1 MYEYWV
7 NNYDFLKWLYGCHES
22 AAKAVEINHNFKKG
36 INMTDPILY
45 LSMILGLTGVYVLIS
60 SFGDDD
66 DDSNDDGE
74 RYIYNLEYV
83 KVGK

>member
-1 MYEYWV
+1 
-7 NNYDFLKWLYGCHES
+7 
-22 AAKAVEINHNFKKG
+22 
-36 INMTDPILY
+36 MTDPILY

-66 DDSNDDGE
+66 DSNDHGE

>member
-1 MYEYWV
+1 
-7 NNYDFLKWLYGCHES
+7 
-22 AAKAVEINHNFKKG
+22 
-36 INMTDPILY
+36 MTDPILY
-45 LSMILGLTGVYVLIS
+45 LSMILGLIGLYVLFS

-66 DDSNDDGE
+66 DDSNDDGD

>member
-1 MYEYWV
+1 M
-7 NNYDFLKWLYGCHES
+7 F
-22 AAKAVEINHNFKKG
+22 
-36 INMTDPILY
+36 
-45 LSMILGLTGVYVLIS
+45 LGLTGVYVLIS

-66 DDSNDDGE
+66 DDSYDDGE